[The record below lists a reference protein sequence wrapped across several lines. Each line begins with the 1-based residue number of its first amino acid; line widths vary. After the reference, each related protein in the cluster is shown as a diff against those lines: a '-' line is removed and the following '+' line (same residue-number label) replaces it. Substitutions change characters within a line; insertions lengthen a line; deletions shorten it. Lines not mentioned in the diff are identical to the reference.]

1 MLELTHALEK
11 ILYLVSSSLYLPV
24 LLIVTLLA
32 AYSVY
37 ASGRLLQEWLQRRSL
52 GSLVLIKFANDLQQ
66 TISENK
72 ITGNP
77 LDVEMELL
85 LQTHEHQQLIKL
97 DKIRFVIK
105 LGPALG
111 LMGTLIPMGI
121 SLAALASGNIPSM
134 ASSMVTAFTATVAGL
149 GCSVVAYLI
158 ALIREQWLRADFAVM
173 RHQAE
178 LAASRLLDNHS
189 VTIEEDG
196 HALSETL

>member
-1 MLELTHALEK
+1 
-11 ILYLVSSSLYLPV
+11 
-24 LLIVTLLA
+24 LIVTLLA

-97 DKIRFVIK
+97 DQIRFVIK

>member
-1 MLELTHALEK
+1 MELTHTLEQ
-11 ILYLVSSSLYLPV
+11 ILYMISSSLYLPV

-37 ASGRLLQEWLQRRSL
+37 VCGRLAQEWLERRKAGSRTVRLFNLDLAVALGRQQR
-52 GSLVLIKFANDLQQ
+52 ANAA
-66 TISENK
+66 
-72 ITGNP
+72 P
-77 LDVEMELL
+77 LDVELELL

-97 DKIRFVIK
+97 DQVRFVIK

-121 SLAALASGNIPSM
+121 SLAALAQGNIPSM
-134 ASSMVTAFTATVAGL
+134 AGSMVTAFTATVTGL
-149 GCSVVAYLI
+149 GCGVITYLVALV
-158 ALIREQWLRADFAVM
+158 REQWLRADFAAM

-178 LAASRLLDNHS
+178 LAASRILDAQDL
-189 VTIEEDG
+189 TIAEES